1 MIEQELR
8 ELRVWFPPEP
18 DLERRVLGRVER
30 RRRRWLVPVLL
41 AAVAA
46 VGALFAIPQTRAAI
60 LDFFRIGGVEVE
72 RVDTQ
77 PVAPV
82 VEPDLGRR
90 ITLDD
95 ARAAAG
101 FDLVVPDAEFET
113 YYEPPIVSMKWSRFV
128 LSQWRGE
135 QLPFVQKQVGPA
147 SQTVSVS
154 IDGATGL
161 WITGA
166 RHEVIWRVPG
176 TTHLQ
181 VRERRLVGNVLIWE
195 RGTVTYRLEGA
206 RSLDEALETAR
217 NLSAP

>member
-8 ELRVWFPPEP
+8 DLRVWFPPEP

-72 RVDTQ
+72 RRV
-77 PVAPV
+77 
-82 VEPDLGRR
+82 
-90 ITLDD
+90 TLDD